1 MRKWEKLRPGVF
13 FSAALALAWGLSLAG
28 AARPSTYYLLFL
40 CYAVLTALVLLT
52 APEPQLG
59 NWRWFPVYGVG
70 AFLIL
75 NVVFRSPL
83 LARGYIV
90 LSLGWM
96 AFVLTALLIDR
107 DWRKARFLALFLAAI
122 GIAEA
127 LHGLGQAVANF
138 DSPGHMATGTFLNHN
153 HYAGVLNLTLPFGF
167 GTALYYLSRRR
178 RHKGDR
184 WELYSK
190 AWAALLAAAIVGLP
204 VVLSV
209 SRAGIVVFVVCL
221 TVSFL
226 LLGHKR
232 REHRRSAPGGAAM
245 LAVTLVLVIALSSG
259 LALDHVLARFSELGP
274 DSGFR
279 LAVYRDTVTILRS
292 NLWTGIGPGMFEW
305 RFRPV
310 QTADENIVVQHAH
323 NDYLETATEWGIPVA
338 VAFWVL
344 VVWLW
349 YRSVRLFLTTRRP
362 WTEAIALGCVFAL
375 LSILLHSLVDYNLQI
390 PSNLMVFASVLAL
403 SWRLTGRGL
412 VEDRHSAEGV
422 SS

>member
-13 FSAALALAWGLSLAG
+13 FTAALVLAWGLSLAG

-40 CYAVLTALVLLT
+40 CYAGLTALVFLT
-52 APEPQLG
+52 APESKLA
-59 NWRWFPVYGVG
+59 NWRWFPVYAVG

-75 NVVFRSPL
+75 NVIFRSPL

-96 AFVLTALLIDR
+96 AFVLTALLIEQ
-107 DWRKARFLALFLAAI
+107 DWRRARFLAVFLASI
-122 GIAEA
+122 GIVEA
-127 LHGLGQAVANF
+127 LHGLAQSVANF

-153 HYAGVLNLTLPFGF
+153 HYAGLLNLTLPFGF
-167 GTALYYLSRRR
+167 GAALYYLSRRR
-178 RHKGDR
+178 RHRNDP

-190 AWAALLAAAIVGLP
+190 AWAALLAAVIVGLP

-209 SRAGIVVFVVCL
+209 SRAGIVVFVICL
-221 TVSFL
+221 TASFL

-232 REHRRSAPGGAAM
+232 RELRRSAPGGAAM
-245 LAVTLVLVIALSSG
+245 LAVTLVLVVALSSG

-279 LAVYRDTVTILRS
+279 LVVYRDTATILRS
-292 NLWTGIGPGMFEW
+292 NLWTGIGPGMFGW

-310 QTADENIVVQHAH
+310 QTAGEHVIVDHAH
-323 NDYLETATEWGIPVA
+323 NDYLETATEWGLPVA
-338 VAFWVL
+338 VAFWAL

-349 YRSVRLFLTTRRP
+349 YRSVRLFLTTRKP
-362 WTEAIALGCVFAL
+362 WTEAMALGCVFA
-375 LSILLHSLVDYNLQI
+375 
-390 PSNLMVFASVLAL
+390 
-403 SWRLTGRGL
+403 
-412 VEDRHSAEGV
+412 
-422 SS
+422 